1 MALLQKICLCT
12 AVRRNHWEIT
22 TFCKHKPTVFNE
34 INVFK
39 EDCCRFTSLNM
50 QQHEVKAISLCLTRQ
65 LKIQLKGLIFCLK
78 SEISLE
84 FSNMLTASQPLE
96 AHNVTK

>member
-1 MALLQKICLCT
+1 MALFQKICLYT